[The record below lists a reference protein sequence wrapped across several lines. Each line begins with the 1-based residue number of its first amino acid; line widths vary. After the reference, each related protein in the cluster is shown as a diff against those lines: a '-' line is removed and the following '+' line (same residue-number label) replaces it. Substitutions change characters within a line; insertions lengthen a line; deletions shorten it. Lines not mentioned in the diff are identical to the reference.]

1 MGTSINTNIAA
12 YYAQANIQ
20 SASNNATSSIARLSS
35 GNAIVQASD
44 NVAALA
50 TGTSLT
56 TQVNALQTA
65 GTNASQGSSLL
76 QVADGALAQIQSI
89 LQQQQSLALQAQAG
103 SLTDTDR
110 GFLNQ
115 QFAALTNEID
125 SLASGTTFNGVNL
138 INGSI
143 AQGGSTSSN
152 PLQNTVLAAN
162 ASATVIAPAGF
173 TDDSNLANT
182 TTHAINNQG
191 AASATYSNGAA
202 FTGSLTTFTAG
213 TTITQPNGTWDH
225 SLYGNI
231 GTAGTF
237 TTSAVGAAGSITAY
251 TINYTTA
258 DGTVYTGQLA
268 ANGTTGVVAGGVSVT
283 LKATTN
289 PNSHATMTFTT
300 GGTGFATGADN
311 SGLITAGLVAN
322 TTGVIYTSGSFTNA
336 PTIVQPTGLL
346 ADPALHGDL
355 SQGVFTAAL
364 ADNATTLDSNQSTAK
379 GYIITYTLNGTTYS
393 GFLAGT
399 NGGTGTA
406 GDTGVIA
413 GQSVTLS
420 SGNNATNATIAF
432 TTNTAFGAGV
442 TAALAGNQSSNLVQA
457 LQNNFAGATALYA
470 TNTATVTGQTTQAG
484 IGLVSATNDPT
495 KNDTSFVGALSAGK
509 FAVTNTNT
517 GGYAVSYA
525 LNGSTYQG
533 TLSATELANG
543 GTLVLDNG
551 TGSLAFAITGNS
563 ATPNTSTASATA
575 LQTALTNQFA
585 GATAHAI
592 HNVATTLASN
602 GLGGTVPGSAITAT
616 STAGSLLDGFTG
628 KYATLTS
635 SQYTAGATNLPPISD
650 FTATGTGANTVFSVN
665 IGGQTYTT
673 QGTVNDTVGTVVGDT
688 FDGSTGILNFYL
700 NGDKT
705 NNPDEVL
712 KLNLAGAAISGS
724 AKISTSS
731 EVSSFV
737 DALNS
742 VFGGGGSA
750 GSTGG
755 LTFQLGST
763 SQADVTVNIGSATST
778 ALFGGANLNISTA
791 NAAGTAA
798 ASVGSAI
805 NTVTALRAGVGA
817 LESQFNFAAAAI
829 QSSTQ
834 NEQAAAGSLLDTNIA
849 TESTKFATEQVQL
862 QAGISVLAQA
872 NQELQGLLKLIG

>member
-1 MGTSINTNIAA
+1 
-12 YYAQANIQ
+12 
-20 SASNNATSSIARLSS
+20 
-35 GNAIVQASD
+35 
-44 NVAALA
+44 
-50 TGTSLT
+50 
-56 TQVNALQTA
+56 
-65 GTNASQGSSLL
+65 
-76 QVADGALAQIQSI
+76 
-89 LQQQQSLALQAQAG
+89 
-103 SLTDTDR
+103 
-110 GFLNQ
+110 
-115 QFAALTNEID
+115 
-125 SLASGTTFNGVNL
+125 
-138 INGSI
+138 
-143 AQGGSTSSN
+143 
-152 PLQNTVLAAN
+152 
-162 ASATVIAPAGF
+162 
-173 TDDSNLANT
+173 
-182 TTHAINNQG
+182 
-191 AASATYSNGAA
+191 
-202 FTGSLTTFTAG
+202 
-213 TTITQPNGTWDH
+213 
-225 SLYGNI
+225 
-231 GTAGTF
+231 
-237 TTSAVGAAGSITAY
+237 
-251 TINYTTA
+251 
-258 DGTVYTGQLA
+258 
-268 ANGTTGVVAGGVSVT
+268 
-283 LKATTN
+283 
-289 PNSHATMTFTT
+289 
-300 GGTGFATGADN
+300 
-311 SGLITAGLVAN
+311 
-322 TTGVIYTSGSFTNA
+322 
-336 PTIVQPTGLL
+336 
-346 ADPALHGDL
+346 
-355 SQGVFTAAL
+355 
-364 ADNATTLDSNQSTAK
+364 
-379 GYIITYTLNGTTYS
+379 
-393 GFLAGT
+393 LAGT